1 MSLDEASSVMKPT
14 LFLVV
19 LGSCF
24 LLVLHRSWGRSR
36 SSLWMA
42 FFLHFATATAA
53 RSFVTATTA
62 LVALVT
68 TATAAFATAAHR
80 AAAAATARTVR
91 EQAAKAA
98 TERTTV
104 ATAARLTAAV
114 AALSA
119 RIATTAAAVATEPE
133 SIGAAR
139 DGQHGHHQS
148 NTLKVHL
155 THLHLCTDR
164 RPMTSA
170 AWRTG
175 ESSACLINVGRDK
188 RAGESVRFVAPKVQL
203 DGMVPVITASQGD
216 LPGTLGG
223 PL

>member
-119 RIATTAAAVATEPE
+119 RIATTAAAVASEPE

-139 DGQHGHHQS
+139 EGQHGHDQS
-148 NTLKVHL
+148 ETMKVHL
-155 THLHLCTDR
+155 THLHLRTRLQATDVR
-164 RPMTSA
+164 HLANP
-170 AWRTG
+170 
-175 ESSACLINVGRDK
+175 ESTACWTNVGRDTC
-188 RAGESVRFVAPKVQL
+188 AGKSVGVVAPMMRPGGKI
-203 DGMVPVITASQGD
+203 PVIPAE
-216 LPGTLGG
+216 
-223 PL
+223 